1 MGFTSFIF
9 TKHTVM
15 RHFSFRKINGLYV
28 SLAPRAKPEGIF
40 RVWGRPSAT
49 ADKPI
54 IYTIVKTLAKAA
66 MSVPN
71 YPMRM
76 GDRRAR
82 SRLFENVDT
91 VVKTCDRG

>member
-1 MGFTSFIF
+1 
-9 TKHTVM
+9 M

-28 SLAPRAKPEGIF
+28 FLDPRAKPEGIF
-40 RVWGRPSAT
+40 RVWGWPSAT

-54 IYTIVKTLAKAA
+54 IYTIENTLAKAA